1 MGTCQVKF
9 CRCTCQEGRLGCQ
22 CGSENT
28 IMLEEQSREIRRRR
42 ITQDQMVNNI
52 NSDKQR
58 RSNRFENQKSRA
70 GSPAQSNSSGSQ
82 NKTKFSTYRKAT
94 NKSPNSVERYLLSQE
109 CNIPTD
115 HSQQDNKRKPKI
127 RDQAFKIGQIYF
139 KKEDYDFQFQQVT
152 EKKLNTNEIKMES
165 PHFQN
170 SKKNL
175 ENKQSLDQIQSIQD
189 PSASMKT
196 PTTTALEVTNNRTM
210 SNPILNQHPSISK
223 ESSPTK
229 ISHPI
234 TQVSIGPIS
243 NKQSLSV
250 ITDQQQLKNRSRTAD
265 LFDDQKSVTIRS
277 VLKKKQKNDDSFR
290 TQQQESRKVRF
301 DLPNSHYIR
310 ERQRQQP
317 RLYQ

>member
-1 MGTCQVKF
+1 
-9 CRCTCQEGRLGCQ
+9 
-22 CGSENT
+22 
-28 IMLEEQSREIRRRR
+28 MLEEQTREIRRRR
-42 ITQDQMVNNI
+42 IITQEQMLNNK
-52 NSDKQR
+52 NTDKQR
-58 RSNRFENQKSRA
+58 RSNRFDNQKNRD

-94 NKSPNSVERYLLSQE
+94 NKSPNSIERYLMSQE

-115 HSQQDNKRKPKI
+115 HSQQDNNKKHKI
-127 RDQAFKIGQIYF
+127 RDQTFKIGQIYF
-139 KKEDYDFQFQQVT
+139 KQENQDLQIQEVI
-152 EKKLNTNEIKMES
+152 EKLHNTSDIKIES

-175 ENKQSLDQIQSIQD
+175 ENKQSLDQIQSIKD

-196 PTTTALEVTNNRTM
+196 PTTTALEVSHNQTM
-210 SNPILNQHPSISK
+210 SNPLLNQHPSISRD
-223 ESSPTK
+223 SSPTK

-277 VLKKKQKNDDSFR
+277 VLKKKQKNNDSFR